1 MRKHSHSIRRLPGS
15 WQANRATGDDFG
27 EIIFGWS
34 KALQPDAKTLT
45 SSRAWR
51 GIPYIAEILVH
62 DGQNV
67 NMTALIP
74 HSLITNE

>member
-1 MRKHSHSIRRLPGS
+1 ML
-15 WQANRATGDDFG
+15 TF
-27 EIIFGWS
+27 
-34 KALQPDAKTLT
+34 T

-62 DGQNV
+62 GGQNV

>member
-1 MRKHSHSIRRLPGS
+1 MTSVKLFLVGLKPC
-15 WQANRATGDDFG
+15 NPM
-27 EIIFGWS
+27 
-34 KALQPDAKTLT
+34 LTLT